1 MEENTRKYKK
11 RKCFMIIPYLV
22 MPLITPLYNILDS
35 KVFVEV
41 FGCGCVPIAQT
52 NMLNIPYNAND
63 LRMAFYSILAILMT
77 ALGVFISKAL
87 GRKSDRIVYCASIFI
102 INVVMMIT
110 IYKKFM
116 WG

>member
-1 MEENTRKYKK
+1 MEENTVKYKNRKY
-11 RKCFMIIPYLV
+11 FMAVPYLV
-22 MPLITPLYNILDS
+22 MPLITPFYNILDS
-35 KVFVEV
+35 KVFIEV

-63 LRMAFYSILAILMT
+63 LRMDFYSILAILMT

-102 INVVMMIT
+102 INVVMMIEICSRFT
-110 IYKKFM
+110 
-116 WG
+116 WQ

>member
-1 MEENTRKYKK
+1 MEENTVKYKNRKY
-11 RKCFMIIPYLV
+11 FMAVPYLI

-35 KVFVEV
+35 MVFVEV

-52 NMLNIPYNAND
+52 NKLGIGYNAND
-63 LRMAFYSILAILMT
+63 LRMTVYSVLALLMT
-77 ALGVFISKAL
+77 VLGNYISKAFS
-87 GRKSDRIVYCASIFI
+87 RNSDRIVYCTSIFI

>member
-1 MEENTRKYKK
+1 MEENTVKFKK
-11 RKCFMIIPYLV
+11 RKRFMIVPYLV
-22 MPLITPLYNILDS
+22 MPLITPFYNILDS
-35 KVFVEV
+35 KVFIEV

-63 LRMAFYSILAILMT
+63 LRMDFYSILAILMT

-102 INVVMMIT
+102 INVVMMIEICSRFT
-110 IYKKFM
+110 
-116 WG
+116 WQ

>member
-1 MEENTRKYKK
+1 MEENTGKYKK
-11 RKCFMIIPYLV
+11 RKRFMVVPYV
-22 MPLITPLYNILDS
+22 IMPLITPLYNILDS

-63 LRMAFYSILAILMT
+63 LRMALYSILAILMT
-77 ALGVFISKAL
+77 TLGVFISKAL